1 METIIKTASVKVM
14 LSYDYSHFEASMS
27 LENESGLTV
36 QDIDDA
42 RKKCQRLADKAVG
55 QYKKA
60 KEMASLRSHGE
71 YRMRN
76 FEDECKHIQ
85 AKDEQDRTV
94 EEIAMLK
101 QYEDENWQAQFEYPY
116 DYDDDDEEYGL

>member
-1 METIIKTASVKVM
+1 METTIKTASVKVM

-36 QDIDDA
+36 QDIDEA

-60 KEMASLRSHGE
+60 KEMASQRSHGE

-76 FEDECKHIQ
+76 FEDQCKHIQ
-85 AKDEQDRTV
+85 SKDEQDRTV
-94 EEIAMLK
+94 EEVAMLK
-101 QYEDENWQAQFEYPY
+101 QYEDENWQAQFEYDY
-116 DYDDDDEEYGL
+116 DYDDDCDYGL